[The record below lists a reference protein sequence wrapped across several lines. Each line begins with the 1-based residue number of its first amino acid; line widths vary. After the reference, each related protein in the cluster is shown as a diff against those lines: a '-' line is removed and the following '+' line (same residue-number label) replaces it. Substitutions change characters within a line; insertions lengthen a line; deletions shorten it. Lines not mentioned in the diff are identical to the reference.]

1 MAKEEVASLGIAT
14 PRMAGVGI
22 TREQLASLGITG
34 GLFVFALVCAMIGQT
49 YLVTLAARVAILALA
64 VAGLNLAVGF
74 AGLTSFGH
82 AAYLGIGAY
91 VAGVFLL
98 HASDGTPVI
107 TWPVE
112 IAATRNT
119 AVIWFA
125 AMVIAGLVALLAGFI
140 SLRTSGFYFMMFTL
154 AFAEMLFYLAISLK
168 AYGGADGFSIP
179 LRWSLF
185 GLNASSP
192 LVIFIVAFALL
203 LLTILFLRMLRASRF
218 GLVLEAARQNEVRV
232 AAVGV
237 DVFPLRLVA
246 FVISAMI
253 TALAG
258 ALYADLN
265 RFVGPSLLS
274 WQMSGELIIILIL
287 GGSGRIVGPVAGAAF
302 YVLMEFVLGFYFDR
316 WQFFLGVIVLIGV
329 LFARG
334 GIMGFLAG
342 KARYG

>member
-1 MAKEEVASLGIAT
+1 MAKQEVASLGLT
-14 PRMAGVGI
+14 SPRGASRGMPK
-22 TREQLASLGITG
+22 EQVASLAVVG
-34 GLFVFALVCAMIGQT
+34 GLFLFAIVCAIIGQT
-49 YLVTLAARVAILALA
+49 YLVTLAARVAILGLA

-74 AGLTSFGH
+74 GGLTSFGH
-82 AAYLGIGAY
+82 AAYLGIGGY
-91 VAGVFLL
+91 VAGILL
-98 HASDGTPVI
+98 IHASDGTPLI
-107 TWPVE
+107 TWPVVVPGTGS
-112 IAATRNT
+112 ALL
-119 AVIWFA
+119 IWLV
-125 AMVIAGLVALLAGFI
+125 AMVIAGLVALLAGAI
-140 SLRTSGFYFMMFTL
+140 SLRASGFYFMMFTL
-154 AFAEMLFYLAISLK
+154 AFAEMIFYLAVSLK

-179 LRWSLF
+179 LRWSLL

-203 LLTILFLRMLRASRF
+203 SLTILFLRMLRASRF

-237 DVFPLRLVA
+237 DVFPVRLVA

-287 GGSGRIVGPVAGAAF
+287 GGSGRIAGPVAGATL
-302 YVLMEFVLGFYFDR
+302 YVLLEFILGFYFDR